1 MLLST
6 KKMAFLGVLLAL
18 TIVLVILSGILEFNT
33 LFLLAA
39 ASFGIGIAIR
49 EGGIR
54 IGFGFYLAACI
65 LSFILAPNKLYCIT
79 FAAMGLYLVISE
91 FAYDKLVNVRR
102 VSNRRKLLW
111 GIKYLVFNLLYIPLL
126 YFFPRIIYQ
135 GIMIPWLMVILLL
148 AGQVALYIY
157 DWAYGYFQRT
167 IWGSIRGKLKL

>member
-18 TIVLVILSGILEFNT
+18 TIVIVILSGVLEFNT

-54 IGFGFYLAACI
+54 IGFGFYLAVCI
-65 LSFILAPNKLYCIT
+65 LSLILAPNKLYCIT
-79 FAAMGLYLVISE
+79 FAAMGLYLVIAE
-91 FAYDKLVNVRR
+91 YAYDKLVNMRR

-111 GIKYLVFNLLYIPLL
+111 VIKYLVFNLLYLPLL
-126 YFFPRIIYQ
+126 YFFPKLIYQ
-135 GIMIPWLMVILLL
+135 GNMTFWLIGVLLL

-157 DWAYGYFQRT
+157 DWAYGYFQRS
-167 IWGSIRGKLKL
+167 IWGNVRGKLKL